1 MKIKEVTAM
10 PLGKVAAVNPGGTD
24 PSKTIVNIKTA
35 DGKDIQTTA
44 DQLIQGPNNTY
55 QLKTADVSQSGSEL
69 KPGAVITQSP
79 DQASSGATMG
89 TTATTQEEQGDIGG
103 DGTDDFI
110 SDVSADETDEDLN
123 QIKRLSGI

>member
-24 PSKTIVNIKTA
+24 PAKTIVNIKTA

-55 QLKTADVSQSGSEL
+55 QLKTADVSQPGSDL
-69 KPGAVITQSP
+69 KPGAVITQAP
-79 DQASSGATMG
+79 TQAGSDTTMG
-89 TTATTQEEQGDIGG
+89 APATTEEQGDVGG

-110 SDVSADETDEDLN
+110 SDVSSDETDEDLN
-123 QIKRLSGI
+123 QIRKLSGL